1 MGYVTTIVHH
11 VINMIH
17 HTPRDFPTLSEK
29 LRKLRKPSFS
39 LNNFEVVF
47 QLTLLRKQ
55 IYEESK
61 TKIVLYVL

>member
-1 MGYVTTIVHH
+1 
-11 VINMIH
+11 MIH
-17 HTPRDFPTLSEK
+17 HTTGFSFFNAVSIDQGRTLSEK

-39 LNNFEVVF
+39 LNHFEVVY

-61 TKIVLYVL
+61 TKIALYVL